1 MLVEIITPIQKLYS
15 GEAKLVQLPGE
26 KGEFEI
32 LVNHA
37 AIISSLKK
45 GLIKIIDQNDKKFFF
60 DITGGVV
67 ECRSNDI
74 IILASDGE
82 LSSGN

>member
-1 MLVEIITPIQKLYS
+1 MVVEIITPDQKLYS

-26 KGEFEI
+26 KGVFEI

-37 AIISSLKK
+37 SIISSLQK
-45 GLIKIIDQNDKKFFF
+45 GLVKVIDQNDKKLFF

-67 ECRSNDI
+67 ECKLNDI
-74 IILASDGE
+74 IILATEGE
-82 LSSGN
+82 ISVQK

>member
-1 MLVEIITPIQKLYS
+1 MLVEIITPVKKLFS

-26 KGEFEI
+26 KGVFEI

-45 GLIKIIDQNDKKFFF
+45 GLVKIIDPNDKKLFF

-67 ECRSNDI
+67 ECRSNNV
-74 IILASDGE
+74 IILASEGE
-82 LSSGN
+82 ITSEK

>member
-1 MLVEIITPIQKLYS
+1 MLVEIITPDKKLYS
-15 GEAKLVQLPGE
+15 GEAKLVKLPGE

-45 GLIKIIDQNDKKFFF
+45 GLIKVIDLNDKKLFF

-67 ECRSNDI
+67 ECRSNNI
-74 IILASDGE
+74 IVLASDGE
-82 LSSGN
+82 PSTGN